1 MNSKDV
7 ALAAVVLVAA
17 AGIGGYAYYEY
28 TQSQSSSPS
37 PSSSP
42 SGEQSP
48 SSSSSSSSSPPP
60 TTVPPFTLTF
70 DENGIPNGTSWYV
83 NVNGVDYYTNAP
95 NQIVVN
101 SLTEVADWS
110 APTLYGGQNVFG
122 VYTWKYTPT
131 PSQGSADS
139 TETIYITY
147 EGSYNL

>member
-48 SSSSSSSSSPPP
+48 SSSSSSPPP